1 MSISVNT
8 HKGLFQPK
16 KYSKTLKFE
25 TQSVSGIFQRK
36 SEGRLDKINF
46 AKTKSGYILIP
57 GRDDKEHVQNLAS
70 VLTFIKS
77 NGFRLKFKNCLS
89 TTPSII
95 L

>member
-1 MSISVNT
+1 M
-8 HKGLFQPK
+8 
-16 KYSKTLKFE
+16 KFE
-25 TQSVSGIFQRK
+25 THSVSGIFQRK

-77 NGFRLKFKNCLS
+77 NGFRLKFLKLS
-89 TTPSII
+89 FYNPKYNTVN
-95 L
+95 LE